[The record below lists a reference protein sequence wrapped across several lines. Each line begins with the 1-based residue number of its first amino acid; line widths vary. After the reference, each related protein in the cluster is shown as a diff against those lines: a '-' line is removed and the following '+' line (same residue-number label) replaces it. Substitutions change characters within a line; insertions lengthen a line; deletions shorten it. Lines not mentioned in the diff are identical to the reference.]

1 MRIFDGVQHSKAKPI
16 MRNTIK
22 VERAKLNI
30 TQQELADRVGVSR
43 QTINSI
49 ESERYITSTLL
60 AIKISNVFQLTVNE
74 IFLLE
79 KED

>member
-1 MRIFDGVQHSKAKPI
+1 

-49 ESERYITSTLL
+49 EAERYIPSALL
-60 AIKISNVFQLTVNE
+60 AIQISNVFSLTVNE